1 MNAKKAIIGAAALLL
16 VLAGQNARAQAPAPT
31 HVTIAQTSIAIGFAA
46 TSIAADEGFFQKNG
60 LDVDVQLVGHG
71 DPDTLAALH
80 SGDANF
86 GAMTLVP
93 AMQAMA
99 RGENLQIVTPFVRE
113 FVIMFVMN
121 PDVAKKIGLTPGMPL
136 KEKFARAKG
145 LTVGTLDVG
154 GGLHIMFRSL
164 AKQFGFDPEHDYNV
178 TAINSYPTLLAAA
191 QRGEIDIA
199 LTAIPYGRQGVQQDG
214 LVMMTDFWGGD
225 VPEYR
230 GAVHQGLVVEADY
243 AAKNPDVVARMHR
256 AMEETL
262 VFMHTN
268 PDKTVADLHNRYP
281 NLSEDLLRSFIV
293 GDAKSYAGHAVV
305 ERKGFQIIR
314 DFVAANSN
322 PDAAGLKYETVV
334 IPAAQEK

>member
-1 MNAKKAIIGAAALLL
+1 MKKIIGSALALFL
-16 VLAGQNARAQAPAPT
+16 VLAAPHARAQTMT
-31 HVTIAQTSIAIGFAA
+31 HVVIAQTSIAIGFAA
-46 TSIAADEGFFQKNG
+46 VSIAADEGFFKKEG
-60 LDVDVQLVGHG
+60 LDVEVQLVGHG
-71 DPDTLAALH
+71 DPDVLAALH
-80 SGDANF
+80 SGGANF

-99 RGENLQIVTPFVRE
+99 RGEDLRIVAPFVRE
-113 FVIMFVMN
+113 FVIQFVIN
-121 PDVAKKIGLTPGMPL
+121 PDVAKKIGLTSTMPL

-191 QRGEIDIA
+191 QRGQIDIA
-199 LTAIPYGRQGVQQDG
+199 LTAIPYGRLGVQQEG
-214 LVMMTDFWGGD
+214 LVMMADFWGGAI
-225 VPEYR
+225 PAYA
-230 GAVHQGLVVEADY
+230 GAHHQGLVVEADY

-268 PDKTVADLHNRYP
+268 PDKTVADLHQRYQSLP
-281 NLSEDLLRSFIV
+281 EDLLRSFIV
-293 GDAKSYAGHAVV
+293 GDAKSFAAHATV
-305 ERKGFQIIR
+305 EHKGFDIIR
-314 DFVAANSN
+314 DFVAQNSN
-322 PDAAGLKYETVV
+322 PDAATLKYETVV